1 MGHKAVLSL
10 EFDDLK
16 SLDSALLALNNE
28 KDLGRTKSLLSK
40 NGSKLMIEINS
51 NDATALRAALNSYL
65 RYIQVIENMRCI
77 DG

>member
-10 EFDDLK
+10 EFNDLK

-65 RYIQVIENMRCI
+65 RYIQVMENMRCI

>member
-65 RYIQVIENMRCI
+65 RYIQVMENMRCI

>member
-10 EFDDLK
+10 EFNDLK

>member
-51 NDATALRAALNSYL
+51 NDATDLRAALNSYL

>member
-1 MGHKAVLSL
+1 MEHKAVLSL
-10 EFDDLK
+10 EFEDLK

-65 RYIQVIENMRCI
+65 RYIQVMENMRCI